1 MKPTDYIEWDNLKDI
16 PFFLCQVVEDREKQD
31 LDIYYLGK
39 RVLHDYDHVGHYLRT
54 AVILFRRVKSR
65 TADWVNLRNL
75 WTLRNC
81 VRENYNHGIGMN
93 DLIFG
98 ENFDGDN
105 LDTLTPLTKKRFDFC
120 VSGLRNLTH
129 MQLFNTPLSEG
140 RACLCVLPL
149 WGTGGIRK
157 KYHRRCRISVNSL
170 RCFFATLPY
179 RSARVVFVYGKD
191 SFFPEVSLSVV
202 DLVVYLCQNCAAGG
216 MGASPHTR

>member
-1 MKPTDYIEWDNLKDI
+1 M
-16 PFFLCQVVEDREKQD
+16 
-31 LDIYYLGK
+31 GK

-105 LDTLTPLTKKRFDFC
+105 LDPLTPLTKKRFDF
-120 VSGLRNLTH
+120 
-129 MQLFNTPLSEG
+129 
-140 RACLCVLPL
+140 LC
-149 WGTGGIRK
+149 K
-157 KYHRRCRISVNSL
+157 RIKEL
-170 RCFFATLPY
+170 DPYATI
-179 RSARVVFVYGKD
+179 
-191 SFFPEVSLSVV
+191 
-202 DLVVYLCQNCAAGG
+202 
-216 MGASPHTR
+216 

>member
-98 ENFDGDN
+98 ENFDEDN
-105 LDTLTPLTKKRFDFC
+105 LDTLTPLTKKRFDF
-120 VSGLRNLTH
+120 
-129 MQLFNTPLSEG
+129 
-140 RACLCVLPL
+140 LC
-149 WGTGGIRK
+149 K
-157 KYHRRCRISVNSL
+157 RIKEL
-170 RCFFATLPY
+170 DPYATFKI
-179 RSARVVFVYGKD
+179 V
-191 SFFPEVSLSVV
+191 FFPEVSLSVV

>member
-1 MKPTDYIEWDNLKDI
+1 MKPTDYIELDNLKDI

-105 LDTLTPLTKKRFDFC
+105 LDTLTPLTKKRFDF
-120 VSGLRNLTH
+120 
-129 MQLFNTPLSEG
+129 
-140 RACLCVLPL
+140 LC
-149 WGTGGIRK
+149 K
-157 KYHRRCRISVNSL
+157 RIKEL
-170 RCFFATLPY
+170 DPYATI
-179 RSARVVFVYGKD
+179 
-191 SFFPEVSLSVV
+191 
-202 DLVVYLCQNCAAGG
+202 
-216 MGASPHTR
+216 

>member
-1 MKPTDYIEWDNLKDI
+1 M
-16 PFFLCQVVEDREKQD
+16 
-31 LDIYYLGK
+31 GK

-129 MQLFNTPLSEG
+129 TQQFNTSLGEG
-140 RACLCVLPL
+140 RACCGCQTLNNPL
-149 WGTGGIRK
+149 
-157 KYHRRCRISVNSL
+157 
-170 RCFFATLPY
+170 
-179 RSARVVFVYGKD
+179 D
-191 SFFPEVSLSVV
+191 
-202 DLVVYLCQNCAAGG
+202 
-216 MGASPHTR
+216 